1 MTVQE
6 ELAPVG
12 VAAPSET
19 PATAMSWEGTSNEE
33 LMSIM
38 SRGALAG
45 DLFFSASA
53 EMERRS
59 REMDAA
65 IHAEEDRVEER
76 RQHLALLIAGLFA
89 LLTILALKLSGRF

>member
-1 MTVQE
+1 MTVQD
-6 ELAPVG
+6 ELAPA
-12 VAAPSET
+12 VAGAPPDEP
-19 PATAMSWEGTSNEE
+19 PAAMSWEHTSNEE
-33 LMSIM
+33 LMAIM

-65 IHAEEDRVEER
+65 IHAEEARVVAR
-76 RQHLALLIAGLFA
+76 RQHMALLIAALFA
-89 LLTILALKLSGRF
+89 LGTLIALKLAGRF

>member
-59 REMDAA
+59 KATDAL
-65 IHAEEDRVEER
+65 IQAEEDRVTAR
-76 RQHLALLIAGLFA
+76 RQHMALLIAALFA
-89 LLTILALKLSGRF
+89 IGTLIALKVYGAF